1 MKKIKKIFNLMLS
14 AALASM
20 MLVSCDD
27 PTYPGME
34 TKGEGRLSTSS
45 MDVSVNTSETVI
57 KRAAAKGYDVSGFT
71 VNVVN
76 KESGNI
82 KETWKYSEMPGV
94 VTLPVGNY
102 SIEVY
107 NAPVKI
113 ADWEAPYYY
122 SSKDFKITKNE
133 ITEVGAMVCKLNNIK
148 VSIKYSP
155 ELAALIGKGD
165 DVKVNVV
172 VGEEGMLDFV
182 YTEKRSG
189 YFKYVAQSTTL
200 IATFS
205 GTVDGCFIEEYKALA
220 DVAPGQHRIITFSVK
235 GTPATPDE
243 YGKIG
248 TTGLSLN
255 SSVTTEDVNVN
266 VDTEEDA
273 VEPDDLLQLS
283 TTSLNFNPDAG
294 SKEIFVT
301 TTAEWTAANSQS
313 WVKLSAE
320 SGVKGTAKISVTV
333 EENTAETARDA
344 EIVFAMG
351 NLTQV
356 LAVHQAAKGD
366 VSMPTITSTTLNLE
380 GVNKI
385 TQGMTATVD
394 IAAPKG
400 IANLFVTIDSPTLTK
415 EDLQGVGLDSNFD
428 LANPGSL
435 DSALSG
441 LGFPTGDKVVGKTS
455 ILFDITQFMSM
466 LDMFKSEHRF
476 ILKVVDAQGQAAEQT
491 ITFLAQ

>member
-1 MKKIKKIFNLMLS
+1 MKRFKNIFNLMLS
-14 AALASM
+14 AAIASM
-20 MLVSCDD
+20 MLISCDD
-27 PTYPGME
+27 PTYPGLGQD
-34 TKGEGRLSTSS
+34 GEGQLSTSG
-45 MDVSVNTSETVI
+45 MDVSVNTKETVV
-57 KRAAAKGYDVSGFT
+57 KSARSGYDVSGFT

-82 KETWKYSEMPGV
+82 KNTWKYSEMPGV

-133 ITEVGAMVCKLNNIK
+133 ITEVGAMVCKLNNVK
-148 VSIKYSP
+148 VSIKYSR

-182 YTEKRSG
+182 YSETRSG
-189 YFKYVAQSTTL
+189 YFKYVPQSTTL
-200 IATFS
+200 VATFS

-220 DVAPGQHRIITFSVK
+220 DVAPGQHRIITFGVK
-235 GTPATPDE
+235 GTPETPDE
-243 YGKIG
+243 YGQIG
-248 TTGLSLN
+248 TSGLSMD
-255 SSVTTEDVNVN
+255 SSVTSEDINVN
-266 VDTEEDA
+266 VGAEEDA
-273 VEPDDLLQLS
+273 VDPDDMLQLS
-283 TTSLNFNPDAG
+283 TASLNFNADAA
-294 SKEIFVT
+294 SKDVTVT
-301 TTAEWTAANSQS
+301 TTSDWAAANPVT
-313 WVKLSAE
+313 WVTLSAE
-320 SGVKGTAKISVTV
+320 TGIKGTARITVSV

-344 EIVFAMG
+344 EIVFTMG

-356 LAVHQAAKGD
+356 LTVHQAAKGD
-366 VSMPTITSTTLNLE
+366 MSMPTITSTTLNLD

-385 TQGMTATVD
+385 VEGMTATVD

-400 IANLFVTIDSPTLTK
+400 ITNLFVTIDSPTLTK
-415 EDLQGVGLDSNFD
+415 DDLQGVGLDNNFD
-428 LANPGSL
+428 LANPGAL
-435 DSALSG
+435 DGALSG
-441 LGFPTGDKVVGKTS
+441 LGFPTGDKVLGKTS

-476 ILKVVDAQGQAAEQT
+476 ILKVVDAQGQAVEQT